1 MYPLY
6 NHVIPLNHHSEQQLK
21 SLYNKVKDHRMCMR
35 LPAVAHFK
43 TGKHKADVTRTLNV
57 SRMMVNEWVA
67 NFFKGGVVH
76 LKGKNHREGFLY
88 CLPSKKP
95 S

>member
-1 MYPLY
+1 
-6 NHVIPLNHHSEQQLK
+6 
-21 SLYNKVKDHRMCMR
+21 
-35 LPAVAHFK
+35 
-43 TGKHKADVTRTLNV
+43 
-57 SRMMVNEWVA
+57 MVNEWVA

-76 LKGKNHREGFLY
+76 LKGKNHREGFY